1 MREVRPQGDGSG
13 GLPWL
18 GKLAVSPPEVA
29 VSYLSQG
36 LGNSD
41 PKQVDLR
48 LSHVNRVSG
57 R

>member
-1 MREVRPQGDGSG
+1 MREVRPQGDGPE
-13 GLPWL
+13 GLPWP
-18 GKLAVSPPEVA
+18 GKLAVSPPKVV